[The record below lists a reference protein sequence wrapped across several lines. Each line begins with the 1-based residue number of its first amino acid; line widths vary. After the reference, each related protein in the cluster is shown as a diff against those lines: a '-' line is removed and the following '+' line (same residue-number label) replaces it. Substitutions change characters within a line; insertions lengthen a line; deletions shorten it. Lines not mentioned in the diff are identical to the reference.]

1 MFPYAAGFVMS
12 HHLISD
18 RQGTLRS
25 PGRLKAVGP
34 FAWNERHPRLRRG
47 PAEDRDFSLR
57 RPNNQIESPRYP
69 SVFADET
76 RTTARD
82 KAPSTPLSGPVLL
95 KDIDEMVQDKDRKT
109 NDA

>member
-1 MFPYAAGFVMS
+1 
-12 HHLISD
+12 
-18 RQGTLRS
+18 
-25 PGRLKAVGP
+25 VGP

-57 RPNNQIESPRYP
+57 RPNNQTESPRSP

-95 KDIDEMVQDKDRKT
+95 KDIDEMVHDKDRKT
-109 NDA
+109 NDACPPNDLDDPTVLRSAFGARALGREDVR